1 MKYCPNCGAQVEDYA
16 ASCPLCGSNFAPY
29 TGAPAFDPSDH
40 TAEYSAQEISEQ
52 KLPSVLAYLLGPI
65 GMIVALLFSPNS
77 DLVRFHVREAMKLL
91 VCELLLTLATSLLFW
106 TVIVGIIGGIAL
118 LALAVVEIICV
129 VRVLQGKVTNAPL
142 VDKIAFLK

>member
-16 ASCPLCGSNFAPY
+16 ASCPQCGSNFAPY

-65 GMIVALLFSPNS
+65 GMIVALLYSPNS
-77 DLVRFHVREAMKLL
+77 GLVRFHVHEAMKLL
-91 VCELLLTLATSLLFW
+91 VCEFLVSLATGLLFW
-106 TVIVGIIGGIAL
+106 TVIVGILGGIAL
-118 LALAVVEIICV
+118 LVLAVVEIICII
-129 VRVLQGKVTNAPL
+129 RVLQGKVTEAPL
-142 VDKIAFLK
+142 VNKVSFLK